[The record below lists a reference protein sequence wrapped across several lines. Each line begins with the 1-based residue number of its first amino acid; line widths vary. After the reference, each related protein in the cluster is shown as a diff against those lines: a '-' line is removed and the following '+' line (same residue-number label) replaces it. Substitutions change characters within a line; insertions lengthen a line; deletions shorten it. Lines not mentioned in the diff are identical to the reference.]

1 MFKGIRKRRAVKQ
14 EKIKMELKKKGN
26 NAIII
31 KFIKQFK
38 INYNNTEK
46 ALMWKTELDVWRTT
60 LKLSTR
66 WQKKANEDEITE
78 RALN

>member
-1 MFKGIRKRRAVKQ
+1 
-14 EKIKMELKKKGN
+14 MELKKKGN

-66 WQKKANEDEITE
+66 WQKKENEDEITE

>member
-66 WQKKANEDEITE
+66 WQKKENEDEITE